1 MARILII
8 EDEWLIAEDLRMVLR
23 KLGHEVIAIARTGEE
38 AVKLTLENSPDLI
51 FMDVQLEGDI
61 DGIDAAISIRKNCN
75 MPIIYCT
82 ANTDDS
88 TVMKMA
94 STSPK
99 GLVMKPFN
107 NCDIERAI
115 SPFLFN
121 SSLVKGLNDKP
132 TRFSELLTAN

>member
-23 KLGHEVIAIARTGEE
+23 KLGHEVLGIVRTGEE
-38 AVKLTLENSPDLI
+38 AIRLVFKEIPDLI
-51 FMDVQLEGDI
+51 FMDVQLDGDI
-61 DGIDAAISIRKNCN
+61 DGIDAAKSIRKKFN

-82 ANTDDS
+82 ANTDDL
-88 TVMKMA
+88 TVMKMD

-115 SPFLFN
+115 TPFLFS
-121 SSLVKGLNDKP
+121 SSLTNNINDKP
-132 TRFSELLTAN
+132 KDYCRVLTAN

>member
-23 KLGHEVIAIARTGEE
+23 KLGHEVIAIARTGEDGIR
-38 AVKLTLENSPDLI
+38 LTLENSPDLI

-61 DGIDAAISIRKNCN
+61 DGIDTAISIRKKYN

-88 TVMKMA
+88 TVIKMA
-94 STSPK
+94 ATNPR

-107 NCDIERAI
+107 NNDIERAI

-121 SSLVKGLNDKP
+121 SSLAHDLKLK
-132 TRFSELLTAN
+132 RSKYKEMLAAN